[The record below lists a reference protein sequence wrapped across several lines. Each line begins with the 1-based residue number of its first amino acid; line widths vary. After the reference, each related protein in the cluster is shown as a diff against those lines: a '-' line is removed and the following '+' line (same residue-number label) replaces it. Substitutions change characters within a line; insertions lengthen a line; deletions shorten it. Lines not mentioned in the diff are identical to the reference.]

1 MNLGQLSKQPL
12 MWPPSELVDG
22 IEPHDHVLPDG
33 HRDDADASTA
43 MTSVRCRG
51 VPGVGAGW
59 VYWEGAIPG
68 TNPPTQLTLI

>member
-1 MNLGQLSKQPL
+1 MCPA
-12 MWPPSELVDG
+12 SELVDG
-22 IEPHDHVLPDG
+22 IEPHDHVLPEG

-59 VYWEGAIPG
+59 VYWGGYYTGYQPEA
-68 TNPPTQLTLI
+68 QLTLI